1 MRHSQKHSTD
11 LSDKLLLSRTT
22 QEAVL
27 FVCIQNATRA
37 TNTTDTALKSRL
49 ATQSGRGEVS
59 SQPALLSPVNQ
70 AAVILSPNKSLNW

>member
-27 FVCIQNATRA
+27 FVCIQNATKA
-37 TNTTDTALKSRL
+37 TNTTDTLKSRL

-59 SQPALLSPVNQ
+59 SQSALLSPVNQ
-70 AAVILSPNKSLNW
+70 AAVILSPNKSLSW